1 MQLLAKQG
9 ETQLWTGVGLHE
21 HGGSSLLNDGLL
33 GQICRLFGEL
43 IVSNSA
49 AGISLVG
56 RSVSLVTNR
65 ALKAILY
72 CV

>member
-43 IVSNSA
+43 IVSLILLRASA
-49 AGISLVG
+49 WLAE
-56 RSVSLVTNR
+56 
-65 ALKAILY
+65 ALAWLQIEL
-72 CV
+72 